1 MKGSQV
7 STDSDFTWTM
17 SKSYLP
23 IPKRCRL
30 SFFIS
35 RELFLISSCLLGQ
48 PRENRGGGEGEES
61 SPFSRR
67 RLNPVAADYSRYF
80 FPIIVTYFSFFY
92 FDRFFFAITCFLFF
106 FIVYSFIRLHVFL
119 LLPLFHYTLSSL
131 LMKSIMSFNSK
142 SLVSYVVVLVLF
154 Y

>member
-1 MKGSQV
+1 
-7 STDSDFTWTM
+7 M

-30 SFFIS
+30 WFFIS

-48 PRENRGGGEGEES
+48 PRENREGGRGEALLS
-61 SPFSRR
+61 PAPASILSRLIIPVTLFPLFSLIFPFSIST
-67 RLNPVAADYSRYF
+67 V
-80 FPIIVTYFSFFY
+80 SFLLLLVFY
-92 FDRFFFAITCFLFF
+92 F
-106 FIVYSFIRLHVFL
+106 FIVYSFIWLHVFFVL
-119 LLPLFHYTLSSL
+119 LLFHYTLSSL